1 MHSQWQLPVETKSR
15 RKIND
20 ISSDPPH
27 PFRCIRCSLLIIVSD
42 SIRFASAFYRVFL
55 DVSSTHRRN
64 IHLFYFFES
73 NLPPRQ
79 QSFSTLGFSEA
90 SNASP
95 KSLWRKIFSH
105 LFYYIEIYMHLASLS
120 LVTNVCACAGQ
131 RDVVH
136 TNQLEI
142 VIIHRDDA
150 WGSEAAATSSSKE
163 MINMTSSHNVTAFP
177 ISKHHT

>member
-64 IHLFYFFES
+64 IHLFYFLRKQFTSTPAIVFHARFFGSIECITKVTLAENIFTFILLHR
-73 NLPPRQ
+73 NLYA
-79 QSFSTLGFSEA
+79 LGFALTCHERVCMCRSTWCCA
-90 SNASP
+90 HKSTWMCHNSPWWCMRFRGSSNKFKQRNDQHDVLAQCHC
-95 KSLWRKIFSH
+95 FS
-105 LFYYIEIYMHLASLS
+105 
-120 LVTNVCACAGQ
+120 N
-131 RDVVH
+131 
-136 TNQLEI
+136 
-142 VIIHRDDA
+142 
-150 WGSEAAATSSSKE
+150 
-163 MINMTSSHNVTAFP
+163 
-177 ISKHHT
+177 